1 MATIRWGIIGCG
13 DVTEVKSGPAL
24 YKTPNSKLVAVM
36 RRDADKARDYAAR
49 HGVPKWYDQADALI
63 ADPDVDAVYIA
74 TPPDTHAHYT
84 AQVAQAGK
92 PVYVEKPMARNH
104 GECLA
109 MIDACRRAGVPL
121 FVAYYRRALPAFL
134 KVQSLVE
141 EGAIGA
147 VRFASI
153 ALCQPAS
160 EDPDDLPWRVV
171 PEISGGGYFFDLA
184 SHQLDF
190 LDFLLG
196 PIAHASGHA
205 TNQAGLY
212 RAEDAVTASF
222 AFESG
227 ALGAGVWNFAA
238 DQRCDRIEIVG
249 DKGRIAFST
258 FAFTPV
264 ELTTHA
270 GARTFAIDP
279 PQHVQQPLIET
290 VVDALLGRG
299 ECPSTGASAARTS
312 QVMDQIV
319 RGHTA

>member
-24 YKTPNSKLVAVM
+24 YKTRDSELVAVM
-36 RRDADKARDYAAR
+36 RRNADKARDYAVR
-49 HGVPKWYDQADALI
+49 HRVPRWYDQADALI
-63 ADPDVDAVYIA
+63 GDPDINAVYIA

-84 AQVAQAGK
+84 AQVARAGK

-134 KVQSLVE
+134 KVESLVAE
-141 EGAIGA
+141 EAIGE

-160 EDPDDLPWRVV
+160 ENPDDLPWRVV
-171 PEISGGGYFFDLA
+171 PAISGGYFFDLA
-184 SHQLDF
+184 AHQLDF

-196 PIAHASGHA
+196 PIAQASGHA
-205 TNQAGLY
+205 TNQAGRY
-212 RAEDAVTASF
+212 QAEDAVTASF

-227 ALGAGVWNFAA
+227 TLGAGVWNFAA
-238 DQRCDRIEIVG
+238 DQHRDRIEIVG

-264 ELTTHA
+264 ELETDA
-270 GARTFAIDP
+270 GTETFAFNP
-279 PQHVQQPLIET
+279 PEHVQQPLIQT
-290 VVDALLGRG
+290 VVNALLGRG
-299 ECPSTGASAARTS
+299 ACPSTGASAARTS
-312 QVMDQIV
+312 RIMDLIV
-319 RGHTA
+319 RGNST

>member
-24 YKTPNSKLVAVM
+24 YKTPDSELVAVM

-49 HGVPKWYDQADALI
+49 HSVPKWYDQADALI
-63 ADPDVDAVYIA
+63 GDPAVNAVYIA
-74 TPPDTHAHYT
+74 TPPDTHAYYT

-109 MIDACRRAGVPL
+109 MIDACRQAGVPL

-134 KVQSLVE
+134 KVKSLVE

-205 TNQAGLY
+205 TNQAKLY
-212 RAEDAVTASF
+212 QAEDAVTASF

-238 DQRCDRIEIVG
+238 DQHCDRIDIVG
-249 DKGRIAFST
+249 DKGRVAFST

-264 ELTTHA
+264 ELTTNA
-270 GARTFAIDP
+270 GIQAFAIDP
-279 PQHVQQPLIET
+279 PQHVQQPLI
-290 VVDALLGRG
+290 R
-299 ECPSTGASAARTS
+299 R
-312 QVMDQIV
+312 
-319 RGHTA
+319 

>member
-24 YKTPNSKLVAVM
+24 YKTPDSELVAVM
-36 RRDADKARDYAAR
+36 RRDADKARDYAVR
-49 HGVPKWYDQADALI
+49 HSVPRWYDQADALI
-63 ADPDVDAVYIA
+63 GDPDVDAVYIA

-84 AQVAQAGK
+84 AQVAQADK

-109 MIDACRRAGVPL
+109 MIDACRRTGVPL

-134 KVQSLVE
+134 KVKALVE

-160 EDPDDLPWRVV
+160 EYPDDLPWRVV

-205 TNQAGLY
+205 TNQAKLY

-238 DQRCDRIEIVG
+238 DQHCDRIEIAG

-264 ELTTHA
+264 ELTTSTGVQA
-270 GARTFAIDP
+270 FAIDP

-290 VVDALLGRG
+290 VVNALSGRG

-312 QVMDQIV
+312 RVMDQIV
-319 RGHTA
+319 HGHAA

>member
-1 MATIRWGIIGCG
+1 
-13 DVTEVKSGPAL
+13 
-24 YKTPNSKLVAVM
+24 M
-36 RRDADKARDYAAR
+36 RRDPDKARDYAAR
-49 HGVPKWYDQADALI
+49 HNVPKWYDEADALI
-63 ADPDVDAVYIA
+63 DDPEVDAVYIA
-74 TPPDTHAHYT
+74 TPPDAHAAYT
-84 AQVAQAGK
+84 ARVARASK

-109 MIDACRRAGVPL
+109 MVAACEEARVPL

-134 KVQSLVE
+134 KVKSLVE
-141 EGAIGA
+141 DGAIGR
-147 VRFASI
+147 VRCASI
-153 ALCQPAS
+153 AFWQPAS
-160 EDPDDLPWRVV
+160 ADMSQSQIANDDATTAAQRHLPWRVV

-205 TNQAGLY
+205 QNQAGLY
-212 RAEDAVTASF
+212 QSEDAVTASF

-227 ALGAGVWNFAA
+227 VLGSGTWSFAA
-238 DQRCDRIEIVG
+238 SDRRDQIEVIG

-264 ELTTHA
+264 ELTTEA
-270 GARTFAIDP
+270 GTQDFAFDP
-279 PQHVQQPLIET
+279 PQHVQYPLVQT

-299 ECPSTGASAARTS
+299 ECPSTGESAARTS
-312 QVMDQIV
+312 RIMDQIV
-319 RGHTA
+319 GNFNDPKK

>member
-24 YKTPNSKLVAVM
+24 YKTRDSELVAVM

-84 AQVAQAGK
+84 AQVARAGK

-160 EDPDDLPWRVV
+160 EDPDNLPWRVV

-196 PIAHASGHA
+196 PIARASGQA

-212 RAEDAVTASF
+212 QAEDAVTASF

-227 ALGAGVWNFAA
+227 RTRRRSLELRRRPALRPDRNRRHQGPDRLFHLRLHPSRINYQRRDPNLRHRLAPTRPAA
-238 DQRCDRIEIVG
+238 SDPDGSRCPVG
-249 DKGRIAFST
+249 PR
-258 FAFTPV
+258 
-264 ELTTHA
+264 
-270 GARTFAIDP
+270 RM
-279 PQHVQQPLIET
+279 PQH
-290 VVDALLGRG
+290 R
-299 ECPSTGASAARTS
+299 CKRRS
-312 QVMDQIV
+312 
-319 RGHTA
+319 H